1 MTTAPTRVVVV
12 GGGAGGVV
20 TAATLLR
27 RAGTATGTA
36 VEVTVVERA
45 PVVGPGLAYA
55 TTDPHHLLNNYVA
68 RMSAVEDDPQHLLR
82 WCRAQGLDVTGATFL
97 PRETYGRYLAG
108 VLGAT
113 PVPAGCSLR
122 TVRDEAVGLT
132 DTGSGYRLE
141 TASGAVL
148 EADVVVLALGN
159 PPPRRPRGVDVDA
172 DRLVADPWAPGLLDR
187 VGEDDRVLLVG
198 TGLTAVD
205 VAVQIAAARPR
216 VRITATSRHALLP
229 LRHVPEPPGPATA
242 FDGDVRT
249 LRAVLAE
256 ARRCVEDGED
266 WRCLVESLKLIANDV
281 WTGLSREDREQFS
294 RHVARH
300 WEIARHRMAP
310 AMAALVDD
318 LLATGRL
325 TLAPST
331 TVDTAAYDVVVN
343 CTGPAPV
350 GSTGWNPLVDALAV
364 TGMLWPG
371 PLGLGLDLDT
381 EGALVDA
388 GGVAARGVYAVGA
401 ARRGAEWEVAAVPD
415 LRRQAERLADHLAAR
430 EPVLPAELVG

>member
-1 MTTAPTRVVVV
+1 MDR
-12 GGGAGGVV
+12 
-20 TAATLLR
+20 
-27 RAGTATGTA
+27 
-36 VEVTVVERA
+36 
-45 PVVGPGLAYA
+45 
-55 TTDPHHLLNNYVA
+55 
-68 RMSAVEDDPQHLLR
+68 
-82 WCRAQGLDVTGATFL
+82 
-97 PRETYGRYLAG
+97 
-108 VLGAT
+108 
-113 PVPAGCSLR
+113 PVP
-122 TVRDEAVGLT
+122 
-132 DTGSGYRLE
+132 
-141 TASGAVL
+141 
-148 EADVVVLALGN
+148 
-159 PPPRRPRGVDVDA
+159 
-172 DRLVADPWAPGLLDR
+172 
-187 VGEDDRVLLVG
+187 
-198 TGLTAVD
+198 
-205 VAVQIAAARPR
+205 Q
-216 VRITATSRHALLP
+216 
-229 LRHVPEPPGPATA
+229 
-242 FDGDVRT
+242 
-249 LRAVLAE
+249 
-256 ARRCVEDGED
+256 
-266 WRCLVESLKLIANDV
+266 
-281 WTGLSREDREQFS
+281 DREQFS

-415 LRRQAERLADHLAAR
+415 LRRQAERLADHLATR
-430 EPVLPAELVG
+430 QPVIPAELVG